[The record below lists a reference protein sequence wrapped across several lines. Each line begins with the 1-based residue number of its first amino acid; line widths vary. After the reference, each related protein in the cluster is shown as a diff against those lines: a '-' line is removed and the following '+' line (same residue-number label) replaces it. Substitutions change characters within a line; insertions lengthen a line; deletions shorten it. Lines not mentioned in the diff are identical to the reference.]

1 MIRVILAFL
10 VVFCLFYF
18 GIQALRS
25 TSGKEKWELTKLVT
39 YSIICATLTIGVLV
53 ALVII
58 F

>member
-1 MIRVILAFL
+1 MIRVLLAFL
-10 VVFCLFYF
+10 IVFCLFYF
-18 GIQALRS
+18 GIQALQN
-25 TSGKEKWELTKLVT
+25 TTGKEKWELTKLVT

>member
-10 VVFCLFYF
+10 VVFGLFYF
-18 GIQALRS
+18 GIQAIRS
-25 TSGKEKWELTKLVT
+25 TTGKKKWELTKLVS